1 MADLEA
7 RVGAGYAIGRM
18 VTAAEVAPLVT
29 WLASPL
35 SVAVTGDVIACGG
48 GVKGPIFYQTDLL
61 FRGPQGSRGVLT
73 PSIHSAYASVV
84 V

>member
-18 VTAAEVAPLVT
+18 VSAAEVAALVT

-35 SVAVTGDVIACGG
+35 SVAVTGDVIACGA
-48 GVKGPIFYQTDLL
+48 GVKDRSSTEPIFY
-61 FRGPQGSRGVLT
+61 RGAHRGREG
-73 PSIHSAYASVV
+73 Y
-84 V
+84 